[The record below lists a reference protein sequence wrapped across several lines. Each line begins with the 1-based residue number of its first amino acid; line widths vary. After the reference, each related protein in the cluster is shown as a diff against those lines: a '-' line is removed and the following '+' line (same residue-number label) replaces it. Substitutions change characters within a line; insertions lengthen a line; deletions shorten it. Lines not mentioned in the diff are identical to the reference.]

1 MRYFA
6 NSPLPSPLLSMP
18 VLLFRKKGTGGRGQP
33 LYEKPVKVFCRL
45 CENKVGRPGGSSTAG
60 CAYFSGGAGV
70 GAGDIIALPDGRRL
84 EVFSVRV
91 YRTREGCAHHLRAV
105 LTLCR

>member
-1 MRYFA
+1 M
-6 NSPLPSPLLSMP
+6 NSPLPSPLLTVP
-18 VLLFRKKGTGGRGQP
+18 VLHFRKKGTGGRGQP
-33 LYEKPVKVFCRL
+33 LYDGPVRIFCRL
-45 CENKVGRPGGSSTAG
+45 CENKGRHTGGYSAAG

-70 GAGDIIALPDGRRL
+70 GAGDIIELADGRRL